1 MRCFASRGIWSC
13 PTKVGRWQD
22 PQRRAAASSAPRWT
36 SDGSIGS
43 PLGLGGSLAKWLDSA
58 SSSSSLRSLTNGV
71 ITSIRRTPSRIR
83 SSWFST
89 KNSGWPASDGMFS
102 MRELPSSPWQAPQSW
117 IRSAS
122 GMLWA
127 NAAPMQ
133 KMAAASPRT
142 DGRHQF
148 EMASITPSL
157 LLRLSSLRSGVGDA
171 VGRTVLLVGNQHRA
185 VRQLQDIGGPAVEL
199 VLAVVEETG
208 HERLDLGGRALRPG
222 KHHVIAVLLLPV
234 PRPAAGNEAD
244 VRVGLGEHAAGVE
257 LDAEPGDMRSRQ
269 GGRQYHAGARVWPLD
284 VRIGNAV
291 GVAIG
296 EAEIGAFLILGNP
309 VELVLRAIIAG
320 PVAAVV
326 GELQLLLHRMPVE
339 ADGVAYAA
347 RDDLHA
353 GAVGVVAADL
363 AVGAGVDLAN
373 VAVRADLHIELAVG
387 PERDVL
393 PIVMDGVRE
402 IEPLRQLDRLAGIVE
417 LVLDVVVTEHLVDSE
432 HVKRAVLERQPV
444 GLGQSRQQGLDLA
457 LAVLVGDGIDAAD
470 QPRAHEHGALV
481 AHHHRARGR
490 MAVRPDLGLEA
501 GRQLELVDRD
511 LLERRHRGRRRM
523 GPEVAVLIAGS
534 RLRFVERTKA
544 GRRLGDRRPRGG
556 HQSKDSGEQ

>member
-326 GELQLLLHRMPVE
+326 GEPQLLRHRMPVE
-339 ADGVAYAA
+339 ADGVADAA

-402 IEPLRQLDRLAGIVE
+402 IEPLRQLDRLAGIV
-417 LVLDVVVTEHLVDSE
+417 
-432 HVKRAVLERQPV
+432 
-444 GLGQSRQQGLDLA
+444 A

-511 LLERRHRGRRRM
+511 LLERRHLGRRRM